1 MKGLSIEQKA
11 KRYDEAFER
20 VKELLS
26 RCRTNRDRRTM
37 VYRVEDIESIFP
49 EVKKSEDE
57 KIKEDLIQWISDFPD
72 IIWRGHYRED
82 VITWLKKQGEQKQD
96 VNVQINPSEYVND
109 MGGNGCYLKNTT
121 QTSTWSK
128 KEEKV
133 DNQNCVKSVDD
144 VKPKFK
150 VGDWISNDMCDAH
163 IASIEDGMYYFDEG
177 DGLSIV
183 FVDEHY
189 HLWTIEDAMDG
200 DVLFH
205 SDSASNGIFI
215 FKEIIDK
222 GFAKEVICYC
232 DYDSEDH
239 FCLGEDHTCC
249 WSDAKILYP
258 ATKEQC
264 DLLFSKIKEAG
275 YEWDSKKKELKII
288 DWSKH
293 IKYEK
298 NSPSIIEENT
308 MWGEEDEDHL
318 NSLIDL
324 LPGLTIRHNW
334 LKSLKDRIQ
343 HQPKQ
348 EWSDEDEYMLDETI
362 QHLKQL
368 IEIDKAKHCGCD
380 VQYYQR
386 DIDWLKSLRPH
397 KQWKPSEEQMSSLRS
412 VVNSLPH
419 EQVLF
424 TLYNDLKK
432 LKGE

>member
-1 MKGLSIEQKA
+1 MTPEEKA

-26 RCRTNRDRRTM
+26 RCRDNRDRRNM
-37 VYRVEDIESIFP
+37 VYRVNDIESIFP
-49 EVKKSEDE
+49 ELKKSEDE

-72 IIWRGHYRED
+72 MIWSGHYKKD
-82 VITWLKKQGEQKQD
+82 VIAWLEKQGEQKQD

-109 MGGNGCYLKNTT
+109 IGGNGCYLKNAT
-121 QTSTWSK
+121 QTSTCSK

-144 VKPKFK
+144 IKPKFK
-150 VGDWISNDMCDAH
+150 VGDWISNDMCDVH
-163 IASIEDGMYYFDEG
+163 IASIENGMYYFDEG

-293 IKYEK
+293 IKYEP
-298 NSPSIIEENT
+298 NNPSIIEENT
-308 MWGEEDEDHL
+308 
-318 NSLIDL
+318 
-324 LPGLTIRHNW
+324 T
-334 LKSLKDRIQ
+334 
-343 HQPKQ
+343 
-348 EWSDEDEYMLDETI
+348 WSDEDERNMQNIDGVLSYDRKLPEDTCVKLRNF
-362 QHLKQL
+362 LKT
-368 IEIDKAKHCGCD
+368 
-380 VQYYQR
+380 
-386 DIDWLKSLRPH
+386 LKERIG
-397 KQWKPSEEQMSSLRS
+397 WKPSEEQISSLID
-412 VVNSLPH
+412 VIYSLPH
-419 EQVLF
+419 QPVLF

>member
-1 MKGLSIEQKA
+1 
-11 KRYDEAFER
+11 
-20 VKELLS
+20 
-26 RCRTNRDRRTM
+26 
-37 VYRVEDIESIFP
+37 
-49 EVKKSEDE
+49 
-57 KIKEDLIQWISDFPD
+57 
-72 IIWRGHYRED
+72 
-82 VITWLKKQGEQKQD
+82 
-96 VNVQINPSEYVND
+96 
-109 MGGNGCYLKNTT
+109 
-121 QTSTWSK
+121 
-128 KEEKV
+128 
-133 DNQNCVKSVDD
+133 
-144 VKPKFK
+144 
-150 VGDWISNDMCDAH
+150 MCDVH
-163 IASIEDGMYYFDEG
+163 IASIENGMYYFDEG

-293 IKYEK
+293 IKYEP
-298 NSPSIIEENT
+298 NNPSIIEENT
-308 MWGEEDEDHL
+308 
-318 NSLIDL
+318 
-324 LPGLTIRHNW
+324 T
-334 LKSLKDRIQ
+334 
-343 HQPKQ
+343 
-348 EWSDEDEYMLDETI
+348 WSDEDERNMQNIDGVLSYDRKLPEDTCVKLRNF
-362 QHLKQL
+362 LKT
-368 IEIDKAKHCGCD
+368 
-380 VQYYQR
+380 
-386 DIDWLKSLRPH
+386 LKERIG
-397 KQWKPSEEQMSSLRS
+397 WKPSEEQISSLID
-412 VVNSLPH
+412 VIYSLPH
-419 EQVLF
+419 QPVLF